1 MDDVTKGII
10 FIIGMAPVAWRYM
23 VKTGEGDLTMTRW
36 DYIGVAWTVL
46 LVVGVNL

>member
-10 FIIGMAPVAWRYM
+10 FIIGMAPVAWRYL
-23 VKTGEGDLTMTRW
+23 VKSGEGDLTFDKW
-36 DYIGVAWTVL
+36 DGIGVAWAVL